1 MMRFAS
7 VVLAAALCGYASQ
20 TMRMV
25 EFYEPTDATLHER
38 EENAPAPQASGC
50 LSARCT
56 CGEAV
61 RFPDERS
68 EEPCEA
74 RLQEGAREPRRGCKG
89 PHLKVGALKSE
100 TVKTGRIRPLRV
112 ARPVDEPRLAYG
124 EAEPDW
130 STKSISIISVGK

>member
-1 MMRFAS
+1 MRFAS

-20 TMRMV
+20 TMRTV

-74 RLQEGAREPRRGCKG
+74 RSQEGAREPRRGRKG
-89 PHLKVGALKSE
+89 PRIKVGALKSE
-100 TVKTGRIRPLRV
+100 TVKSGQ
-112 ARPVDEPRLAYG
+112 
-124 EAEPDW
+124 PDW
-130 STKSISIISVGK
+130 SGNK